1 MKRSRFT
8 ETQVVKILKHHE
20 TGVCVKEL
28 CKEHGI
34 SAATFYN
41 WKGKYGG
48 IDASR
53 LKKLK
58 EMEAELSRYK
68 QMYAEFA
75 HQNYALKDLIE
86 NPPVPFGTFG
96 RESFKAS

>member
-1 MKRSRFT
+1 MKKSRFS
-8 ETQVVKILKHHE
+8 ELQIVKVLKHHE
-20 TGVCVKEL
+20 SGVSVKEL
-28 CKEHGI
+28 CKEYGV

-41 WKGKYGG
+41 WKSKYGG
-48 IDASR
+48 MDASQ

-68 QMYAEFA
+68 QMYAELA

-86 NPPVPFGTFG
+86 
-96 RESFKAS
+96 KKL

>member
-1 MKRSRFT
+1 MKRSRFS

-20 TGVCVKEL
+20 AGVSVTQL

-41 WKGKYGG
+41 WKGQYGG
-48 IDASR
+48 MDASQ

-68 QMYAEFA
+68 QMYAELA

-86 NPPVPFGTFG
+86 
-96 RESFKAS
+96 KKL

>member
-8 ETQVVKILKHHE
+8 ETQVVKILRQHE
-20 TGVCVKEL
+20 AGIPIKEL

-48 IDASR
+48 MDASQ
-53 LKKLK
+53 LKRLK

-68 QMYAEFA
+68 QMYAELA

-86 NPPVPFGTFG
+86 
-96 RESFKAS
+96 KKL

>member
-1 MKRSRFT
+1 MRQWFPWKNS
-8 ETQVVKILKHHE
+8 V
-20 TGVCVKEL
+20 
-28 CKEHGI
+28 I

-41 WKGKYGG
+41 WKGEYGG
-48 IDASR
+48 MDSSQ

-68 QMYAEFA
+68 QMYAELA

-86 NPPVPFGTFG
+86 
-96 RESFKAS
+96 KKL

>member
-1 MKRSRFT
+1 M
-8 ETQVVKILKHHE
+8 
-20 TGVCVKEL
+20 KEL

-48 IDASR
+48 MDASQ

-58 EMEAELSRYK
+58 EMEGELSRYK
-68 QMYAEFA
+68 QMYTELA
-75 HQNYALKDLIE
+75 HQNNALKDLIKKSSR
-86 NPPVPFGTFG
+86 G
-96 RESFKAS
+96 RPINAPRPIIWQGSTV